1 MSFSLEG
8 KVAVVT
14 GGAGGIGREYG
25 HALGEAGAAVVL
37 ADVKGD
43 QAREAAEELEARG
56 IHAIGVEADVASEES
71 TAAMAAAT
79 IEAFGGID
87 VLVNNAGL
95 MAELPQDSLV
105 DYPLDWWNRVL
116 DVNLTGALLC
126 SRACVPSMIGRG
138 GGKIINQSSG
148 GAFVNPKP
156 YGISKLALIGL
167 TYALARD
174 LGEHRI
180 NVNAIAP
187 GPILTEAGLSMVPL
201 DDPWREQHRASL
213 PIKLDGRPTDLCG
226 ALVFLASSA
235 SDWITGQCLG
245 VDGGWIMRF

>member
-1 MSFSLEG
+1 M
-8 KVAVVT
+8 
-14 GGAGGIGREYG
+14 
-25 HALGEAGAAVVL
+25 L
-37 ADVKGD
+37 ADLKGD

-56 IHAIGVEADVASEES
+56 IHAVGVEADVASEQS
-71 TAAMAAAT
+71 ASAMAAAT
-79 IEAFGGID
+79 IDAFGGID
-87 VLVNNAGL
+87 ILVNNAGL
-95 MAELPQDSLV
+95 MAELPQDSLI

-116 DVNLTGALLC
+116 AVNLTGALIC

-148 GAFVNPKP
+148 GAFVNGKP
-156 YGISKLALIGL
+156 YGISKLALVGL
-167 TYALARD
+167 TYGLARD
-174 LGEHRI
+174 LGEYRI

-201 DDPWREQHRASL
+201 GDPWREQHREAL

-235 SDWITGQCLG
+235 SDWITGQCLS